1 MAQDVHTARAMHPSS
16 EQSKSKFGNF
26 GGERGRTLAA
36 VSHTS
41 RSATVFKQPPQ
52 VAAVQRASVKTHSK
66 KLKHDLPSS
75 LNRRHRPRLFR
86 GASVKTHSNLPKHDL
101 PSSLNSRHRPR
112 LFRGASVKTHSNLP
126 KHDLP
131 SSLNSR
137 QRPRLFRGASV
148 KTHSNLPKVDLPS
161 SLNSRQRPRPSRGA
175 SVKTHSK
182 MLNDD
187 PQSSLNSHHQKH
199 LASAKLHCSKPTA
212 KLHCSKPKMLAVAAV
227 QKKLGSKSSK
237 TQTSA
242 VLRAKADKAQEH
254 LASAELHSKKSNAP
268 VAAVQKKLDSRPKAP
283 ATLHAKADKA
293 KEPAEEN
300 KNADQAWR
308 THLASAERH
317 STKSNA
323 LVAPKEP
330 EAKKVLK
337 SRQKLKQISKLK
349 PTMTNADIPDDSDE
363 QIGTSH
369 LPINPP
375 KVVTLGIDFAGVG
388 LAGLGLNQ
396 IKKQNPNKFD
406 VQLNWVSEP
415 NPGCQKVL
423 KFMWKDQK
431 HELVVHES
439 VEDALE
445 ERSFVHV
452 HQWSPECQPFS
463 TAGKQNGLSD
473 GRGQLVGAGLKIV
486 MKLRPWVTIME
497 QSPNLVSKKFRHI
510 AKKIVMRLRNECGY
524 RVFWKVIQQADL
536 GIPHSRKRFILVG
549 IAKERYCKT
558 FVWPRTHGND
568 KKASKWILRPPKPTD
583 KACILPTCPR
593 QKRVVKKHLAR
604 AYNNGIDPRKVPVM
618 VDVGA
623 TEKFAWSM
631 VEKVPCITA
640 ARGSGHWVSTRST
653 MMNTKEIMA
662 CFGITT
668 TDVNPLDGA
677 FPVSKRQFGKM
688 LGNAVPAN
696 MIAEVAVNAMY
707 SAGIVDEPL
716 KYDIEHVLAA

>member
-1 MAQDVHTARAMHPSS
+1 MGGAVQTARATHPFS
-16 EQSKSKFGNF
+16 EQSKSNFGNF

-36 VSHTS
+36 VSHAS
-41 RSATVFKQPPQ
+41 RSATVFKQPPR
-52 VAAVQRASVKTHSK
+52 VAAVQRASVKTHST
-66 KLKHDLPSS
+66 KL
-75 LNRRHRPRLFR
+75 
-86 GASVKTHSNLPKHDL
+86 KHDL

-112 LFRGASVKTHSNLP
+112 
-126 KHDLP
+126 P
-131 SSLNSR
+131 S
-137 QRPRLFRGASV
+137 RGASV

-161 SLNSRQRPRPSRGA
+161 SLNSRHRPRPSRGA

-182 MLNDD
+182 MLHCSK
-187 PQSSLNSHHQKH
+187 PTTPTSYQKH
-199 LASAKLHCSKPTA
+199 LASAKLHCSQPTM
-212 KLHCSKPKMLAVAAV
+212 PAAV
-227 QKKLGSKSSK
+227 QKKLGSKSK
-237 TQTSA
+237 TL
-242 VLRAKADKAQEH
+242 LRAKADKAKEPVAAVQ
-254 LASAELHSKKSNAP
+254 KKLGSEP

-283 ATLHAKADKA
+283 ATLQAKADKA
-293 KEPAEEN
+293 KEPAE
-300 KNADQAWR
+300 
-308 THLASAERH
+308 L
-317 STKSNA
+317 
-323 LVAPKEP
+323 
-330 EAKKVLK
+330 
-337 SRQKLKQISKLK
+337 SRQKLTKISKLK
-349 PTMTNADIPDDSDE
+349 PPMINANIPDDIDE

-369 LPINPP
+369 LPIKPP

-388 LAGLGLNQ
+388 LAGVALNQ

-423 KFMWKDQK
+423 KYMWKDQK
-431 HELVVHES
+431 HELVVHNS

-463 TAGKQNGLSD
+463 TAGKKHGLSD
-473 GRGQLVGAGLKIV
+473 SRGQLVGAGLKIV

-497 QSPNLVSKKFRHI
+497 QSSNLVSKKFRHI
-510 AKKIVMRLRNECGY
+510 AKKIVMRLRNKCGY

-558 FVWPRTHGND
+558 FVWPRAHGND

-583 KACILPTCPR
+583 KACVLPTCPR
-593 QKRVVKKHLAR
+593 QKRVVQTHLAR

-668 TDVNPLDGA
+668 TDVNPFDDA
-677 FPVSKRQFGKM
+677 FPVPKRQFGKM

-696 MIAEVAVNAMY
+696 MIAEVAVNAMF
-707 SAGIVDEPL
+707 SAGIVDKPL